1 MALFGSKDDAGSC
14 ELLRHR
20 AHVKDRRGCE
30 RDAEFEARVTEGPFV
45 NEVAGADYAD

>member
-1 MALFGSKDDAGSC
+1 MALFGSKDNARGC
-14 ELLRHR
+14 ELLRDRGHI
-20 AHVKDRRGCE
+20 KDRRGRE